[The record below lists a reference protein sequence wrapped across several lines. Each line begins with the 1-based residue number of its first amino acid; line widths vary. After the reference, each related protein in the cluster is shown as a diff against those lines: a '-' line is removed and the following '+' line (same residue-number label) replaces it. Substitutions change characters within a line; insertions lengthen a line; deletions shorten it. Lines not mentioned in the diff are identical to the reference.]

1 MKKSIK
7 HGYLYIILSAVLFG
21 CMPLMARHIY
31 ADGVNSMTLVFFRN
45 VMSLPFLAGLAY
57 FKRESF
63 KVNPKS
69 ILPVFVIGVF
79 GCALTPLLLFS
90 SYNYINGGTATVF
103 HFVYP
108 AVVLL
113 LEIIILRTKICGA
126 SIAAILLCLVGIAL
140 FYNPAESLNF
150 AGGALAISSGVTY
163 AIYIFLL
170 GRFDRKGMGG
180 YVFAFFVTLIS
191 TVVLFVACLVSGSL
205 AFPRSALGWILC
217 LAFAVMIN
225 VGAVVLF
232 QSGTFII
239 GGEKAAIISTFEP
252 ITSLVVCYFAF
263 GEGGGWLSIVGSV
276 LVISATVL
284 IAMTDS
290 KKTTEQVA
298 RAGFQ
303 SLPFLSV

>member
-1 MKKSIK
+1 MKKKSIRL
-7 HGYLYIILSAVLFG
+7 GYLYIILSAVLFG

-31 ADGVNSMTLVFFRN
+31 ADGVNSMTLVLLRN
-45 VMSLPFLAGLAY
+45 AMSLPFLAGLALL
-57 FKRESF
+57 KRESF
-63 KVNPKS
+63 KVAPKS
-69 ILPVFVIGVF
+69 IFPVFVIGLF

-113 LEIIILRTKICGA
+113 LEIIILRSKIRGA

-140 FYNPAESLNF
+140 FYNPAEGLNF
-150 AGGALAISSGVTY
+150 AGSALALSSGVTY

-170 GRFDRKGMGG
+170 GKFDRGGMGG
-180 YVFAFFVTLIS
+180 YVFAFLVALIASVTL
-191 TVVLFVACLVSGSL
+191 LLACLVSGSL
-205 AFPRSALGWILC
+205 ALPSSLLGWLLC
-217 LAFAVMIN
+217 LAFAFIIN

-239 GGEKAAIISTFEP
+239 GGEKSAIISTFEP
-252 ITSLVVCYFAF
+252 ITSLIVCYLAF

-276 LVISATVL
+276 IVISATVI
-284 IAMTDS
+284 IAVTDG
-290 KKTTEQVA
+290 KGQAEK
-298 RAGFQ
+298 
-303 SLPFLSV
+303 